1 MNASISI
8 DQQIFTDVLGYEIED
23 PNKIPPYT
31 TDLDWAY
38 KVIKK
43 LQHSGWIFGAKAVHH
58 QNGELSFSV
67 QFVHGKRRVTEVR
80 STLSLAICHA
90 SICVIKEQWTEF
102 EDDSTDHAITTLPII
117 HNIRE
122 LFVEEEDAQKSLLS
136 YLDNVLIPV
145 DNKENELTLKQI
157 LNYLLIKRRITENDL
172 DELPQ
177 RIVQA
182 FLDGLDNNDMLI
194 IKKNNESK

>member
-1 MNASISI
+1 MNVSISL
-8 DQQIFTDVLGYEIED
+8 DQQIFTDVLGFVVDD
-23 PNKIPPYT
+23 PHKIPPYT
-31 TDLDWAY
+31 TDLDCAY

-43 LQHSGWIFGAKAVHH
+43 LQQTGWVFGAKAINH

-67 QFVHGKRRVTEVR
+67 QFVHGKQRVVESR
-80 STLSLAICHA
+80 SSLSLAICHA

-102 EDDSTDHAITTLPII
+102 VDDSDHSITTLPII

-122 LFVEEEDAQKSLLS
+122 LFVEENDAQKSLLS

-145 DNKENELTLKQI
+145 DNKENGLTLKQI

-182 FLDGLDNNDMLI
+182 FLDGLDRDNMLI
-194 IKKNNESK
+194 IKKHNESK